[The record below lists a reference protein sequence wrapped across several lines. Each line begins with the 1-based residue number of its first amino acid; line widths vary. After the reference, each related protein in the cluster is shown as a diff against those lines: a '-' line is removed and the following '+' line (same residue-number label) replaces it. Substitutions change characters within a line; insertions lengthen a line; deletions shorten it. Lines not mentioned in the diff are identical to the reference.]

1 MKNPPYKEIID
12 LNAERKEY
20 SRLCNGKSR
29 IFKLYTEWEDYIK
42 RLLSG
47 FNSPKDLYNFKHY
60 CINAARAQEKSTGNV
75 FGIYRPDDSALFG
88 CHLGR
93 NACIYYAILSCRN
106 TCLCNNT
113 KQETCKRKLLF

>member
-29 IFKLYTEWEDYIK
+29 IFKLYTEWEAHIK
-42 RLLSG
+42 ELL
-47 FNSPKDLYNFKHY
+47 
-60 CINAARAQEKSTGNV
+60 A
-75 FGIYRPDDSALFG
+75 DSALPRYI
-88 CHLGR
+88 LGR
-93 NACIYYAILSCRN
+93 NDRN
-106 TCLCNNT
+106 PSTCFPCSNIRLRNHT